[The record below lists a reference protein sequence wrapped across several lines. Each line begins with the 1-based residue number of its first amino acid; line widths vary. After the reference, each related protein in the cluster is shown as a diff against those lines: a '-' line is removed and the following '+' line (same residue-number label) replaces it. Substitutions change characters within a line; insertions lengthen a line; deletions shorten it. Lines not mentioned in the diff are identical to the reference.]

1 MQAADERGR
10 ADDSGPADGAGRGTP
25 RDDRGD
31 RAHHGTVVR
40 LLGGFQ
46 CLIDGRPVAV
56 PRAEQRLLA
65 CLALA
70 DRPRPR
76 STIAG
81 QLWPDSSEAL
91 ALGRLRTAL
100 WRLRRVDVDVAQAV
114 GDQVGLGGGVRDDVH
129 ELSVLAHHFIQAPS
143 EANEQRLIE
152 LARAG
157 ELLPAWDDEWLAPER
172 ERVRQ
177 LRLHALERFG
187 ERLADEG
194 RFGRAVEV
202 GLALVADDPLR
213 ESARRVLIRAH
224 AGEGNL
230 HEALAQYRAYRDVMR
245 EELDIEPSPQ
255 MQALVLELGIGA

>member
-1 MQAADERGR
+1 MTATDLQ
-10 ADDSGPADGAGRGTP
+10 
-25 RDDRGD
+25 
-31 RAHHGTVVR
+31 
-40 LLGGFQ
+40 LLGGFR
-46 CLIDGRPVAV
+46 LLLDARTVHL

-76 STIAG
+76 STIGG
-81 QLWPDSSEAL
+81 QLWPETSEAH
-91 ALGRLRTAL
+91 AMGRLRTAL
-100 WRLRRVDVDVAQAV
+100 WRLRQVDADLALAF

-129 ELSVLAHHFIQAPS
+129 ELTVLAHHFLETPN
-143 EANEQRLIE
+143 EANELRLVE

-157 ELLPAWDDEWLAPER
+157 ELLPEWDDDWLAPER

-187 ERLADEG
+187 ERLAAEG
-194 RFGRAVEV
+194 RYGRAVEV

-213 ESARRVLIRAH
+213 ESGRRVLIRAH

-230 HEALAQYRAYRDVMR
+230 HEALVQYRAYRDVMR
-245 EELDIEPSPQ
+245 EELDIDPSPQ
-255 MQALVLELGIGA
+255 MEALASELGIGA

>member
-1 MQAADERGR
+1 LL
-10 ADDSGPADGAGRGTP
+10 
-25 RDDRGD
+25 
-31 RAHHGTVVR
+31 
-40 LLGGFQ
+40 LLGGFR
-46 CLIDGRPVAV
+46 CLIDGRPIAV

-81 QLWPDSSEAL
+81 QLWPDSSEAH
-91 ALGRLRTAL
+91 AMGRLRTAL
-100 WRLRRVDVDVAQAV
+100 WRLRQVDTGLAQGV
-114 GDQVGLGGGVRDDVH
+114 GEQVGLGGGVRDDVH
-129 ELSVLAHHFIQAPS
+129 ELTVLAHHFVQAPS
-143 EANEQRLIE
+143 DANEQRLIE

-157 ELLPAWDDEWLAPER
+157 ELLPEWDDDWLAPER

-255 MQALVLELGIGA
+255 MEALVLELGIGV

>member
-1 MQAADERGR
+1 MTAI
-10 ADDSGPADGAGRGTP
+10 TL
-25 RDDRGD
+25 
-31 RAHHGTVVR
+31 R
-40 LLGGFQ
+40 LLGGFH
-46 CLIDGRPVAV
+46 LVIDGEPVV
-56 PRAEQRLLA
+56 LPRAEQRLLA

-81 QLWPDSSEAL
+81 LLWPETSEMHAT
-91 ALGRLRTAL
+91 GRLRTAL
-100 WRLRRVDVDVAQAV
+100 WRLRRVHGGLAQGL
-114 GDQVGLGGGVRDDVH
+114 GDQVGLGGRVRDDVH
-129 ELSVLAHHFIQAPS
+129 ELTILAHHFLEAPS
-143 EANEQRLIE
+143 DANELRLVE

-157 ELLPAWDDEWLAPER
+157 ELLPDWDDDWLAPER

-187 ERLADEG
+187 ERLAQEG
-194 RFGRAVEV
+194 NYGRAVEI

-230 HEALAQYRAYRDVMR
+230 HEALVQYRAYREVMR

-255 MQALVLELGIGA
+255 MEALASELGIGA